1 MLVLTRKSGQK
12 LIIDHQIELTV
23 LEVRGDAV
31 KLGLVAPRHV
41 TIYREEIYE
50 EIKRANQQAQ
60 PSQSSTLDQA
70 TRFLGK
76 QKPSSRG

>member
-31 KLGLVAPRHV
+31 KLGLAAPRHV

-60 PSQSSTLDQA
+60 PSHSSALDQA
-70 TRFLGK
+70 AQFLGK